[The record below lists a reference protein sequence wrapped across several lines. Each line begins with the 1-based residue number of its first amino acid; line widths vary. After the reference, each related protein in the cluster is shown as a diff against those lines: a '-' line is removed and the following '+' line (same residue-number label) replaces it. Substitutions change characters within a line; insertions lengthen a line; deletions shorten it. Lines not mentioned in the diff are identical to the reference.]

1 MTRITLRKQTAL
13 AVLAIWLAA
22 SAALAAAA
30 EDAGNLVWPSPPLE
44 ARIRYVGSYA
54 TPADVGREKGF
65 WRKLWEFIRGEDEFE
80 RVLRPM
86 AVATDGQERILVA
99 DTRVKRLHIFDRRK
113 KEYAYIAG
121 AGEETFLL
129 PIAVA
134 VDGRDHIYVADGERR
149 RIYVFKPDGEF
160 DHVLKGT
167 GELGRPSSLAIDRVR
182 QRLYVADVT
191 RHQIRVIDLATERQ
205 IATIGKR
212 GEQRGEFNFP
222 SHVSVTQDGRLAV
235 TDAMNMRIQL
245 FDADDKPL
253 LALGKH
259 GDGSGDFTAPKGVAL
274 DSEGHIYVADAG
286 FDNVQIFGG
295 DGKLRL
301 YWGSAGQK
309 PGQFWM
315 PAGLHIDA
323 QNRIYVADS
332 HNGRV
337 QVFQYLGAGAKK

>member
-1 MTRITLRKQTAL
+1 MKSITLHTLTAL
-13 AVLAIWLAA
+13 AALAVWFAA
-22 SAALAAAA
+22 SIATAAAPEA
-30 EDAGNLVWPSPPLE
+30 PGNLVWPSPPLE
-44 ARIRYVGSYA
+44 PRIRYVASYA

-86 AVATDGQERILVA
+86 AVVTDSQERILVA
-99 DTRVKRLHIFDRRK
+99 DTRVKRVHIFDRRK
-113 KEYAYIAG
+113 KEYAYISSAG
-121 AGEETFLL
+121 DETFLL

-134 VDGRDHIYVADGERR
+134 VDSRDYIHVADGERR
-149 RIYVFKPDGEF
+149 KIYVFRPDGEF
-160 DHVLKGT
+160 DHVLKGLA
-167 GELGRPSSLAIDRVR
+167 ELGRPSSLAIDRSR
-182 QRLYVADVT
+182 QRLYVADVI
-191 RHQIRVIDLATERQ
+191 RHQIRVIDLVAERQ

-212 GEQRGEFNFP
+212 GEARGEFNFP

-235 TDAMNMRIQL
+235 TDAINMRIQL
-245 FDADDKPL
+245 FDADGKPL

-274 DSEGHIYVADAG
+274 DSDGHIYVADAG
-286 FDNVQIFGG
+286 FDNVQIFGA

-301 YWGSAGQK
+301 YWGSPGQN

-323 QNRIYVADS
+323 QNRIYIADS

-337 QVFQYLGAGAKK
+337 QVFQYLGSGAKK